1 MDQKKLI
8 DYELKIAL
16 KMIDNFSNSIMYESP
31 NCLIM
36 SLQKQL
42 SAIALECY
50 ENGTPINNSLLELI
64 KDTSQSLAM
73 ADLNLSVLKSELKK
87 YFWEKE
93 NERN

>member
-1 MDQKKLI
+1 MDQKKII

-16 KMIDNFSNSIMYESP
+16 KMIDNFSNSSMHESP
-31 NCLIM
+31 NCLVM

-42 SAIALECY
+42 SNIALECY

-87 YFWEKE
+87 YLGEKE
-93 NERN
+93 K

>member
-1 MDQKKLI
+1 MEQKKII

-16 KMIDNFSNSIMYESP
+16 RMIDNFQNSAMHESP
-31 NCLIM
+31 NCLVL

-42 SAIALECY
+42 SNVALQCY

-87 YFWEKE
+87 YFGEKE
-93 NERN
+93 K

>member
-16 KMIDNFSNSIMYESP
+16 KMLDNFSNSTVYESP
-31 NCLIM
+31 NCLLM

-64 KDTSQSLAM
+64 KDTSQSLSL

-87 YFWEKE
+87 YFGAKE
-93 NERN
+93 NDI

>member
-1 MDQKKLI
+1 MEQKKII

-16 KMIDNFSNSIMYESP
+16 RMIDNFQNSAMHESP
-31 NCLIM
+31 NCLVM

-42 SAIALECY
+42 SNIALECY

-87 YFWEKE
+87 YFGEKE
-93 NERN
+93 K

>member
-16 KMIDNFSNSIMYESP
+16 KMIDNFQNSAMYESP

-42 SAIALECY
+42 SAISYC
-50 ENGTPINNSLLELI
+50 T
-64 KDTSQSLAM
+64 
-73 ADLNLSVLKSELKK
+73 
-87 YFWEKE
+87 
-93 NERN
+93 

>member
-16 KMIDNFSNSIMYESP
+16 KMIDNFQNSAMYESP

-73 ADLNLSVLKSELKK
+73 TDLNLSVLKSELKK
-87 YFWEKE
+87 YFGEKE
-93 NERN
+93 K